1 MEAYLDY
8 SATTRCSARVRE
20 IVLQTMDSAYGNPSS
35 MHKKGV
41 EAERYVKEA
50 AQKIAKTLKVSEK
63 EILFTSGGTESNNL
77 ALTGAAM
84 AHRRTGNRL
93 ITTQIE
99 HPSVYQTMEYLK
111 QQGFEVI
118 YLPVGPDGIVSQEA
132 LYEAVNDQ
140 TILVS
145 VMQVNNETGSV
156 QPLGQISRILHQ
168 KNPKTL
174 FHVDAVQSY
183 GKLRIRPKQLGID
196 LMSVSGHKIHG
207 PKGVGFL
214 YIREKTKIKPVMFG
228 GGQQS
233 GLRSGTL
240 NVPGIAGIGEAAAEA
255 YEDFEQKIAHLYRLK
270 QELLAQ
276 TADIDG
282 IVYHGTAAPGM
293 VSQEAVPGESVFS
306 QTDCDLTAGGSAPH
320 IVNLSVPGVRSEV
333 MLHALEDCG
342 VYVSAGSACSSSH
355 PEPSRTLQALHLAP
369 ELVESALRFSFG
381 SDTKMEEIRYAA
393 QKLSELAPKLR
404 RYTRR

>member
-8 SATTRCSARVRE
+8 SATTRCSARVQE
-20 IVLQTMDSAYGNPSS
+20 IVLKTMDSAYGNPSS
-35 MHKKGV
+35 MHKKGM

-50 AQKIAKTLKVSEK
+50 ACRIAKTLKVSEK

-77 ALTGAAM
+77 ALIGTAM

-93 ITTQIE
+93 VTTQIE
-99 HPSVYQTMEYLK
+99 HPSVFNTMEYLK

-118 YLPVGPDGIVSQEA
+118 YLPVGPDGIVSKEA
-132 LYEAVNDQ
+132 LYQAVNDQ

-145 VMQVNNETGSV
+145 VMQVNNEIGSV
-156 QPLGQISRILHQ
+156 QPVAQVAKIIHE
-168 KNPKTL
+168 KNPQTL

-183 GKLRIRPKQLGID
+183 GKLQIRPKKLGID

-233 GLRSGTL
+233 GLRSGTH
-240 NVPGIAGIGEAAAEA
+240 NVSGIAGIGVAAAEA
-255 YEDFEQKIAHLYRLK
+255 YEDFEQKTAHLYRLK
-270 QELLAQ
+270 QQLLVQ
-276 TADIDG
+276 TAGIEG
-282 IVYHGTAAPGM
+282 IVFHGP
-293 VSQEAVPGESVFS
+293 VFS
-306 QTDCDLTAGGSAPH
+306 ETDRDLTAGGSAPH
-320 IVNLSVPGVRSEV
+320 IVSLSVPGVRSEV
-333 MLHALEDCG
+333 MLHALEECG
-342 VYVSAGSACSSSH
+342 VYVSAGSACASNHPAASH
-355 PEPSRTLQALHLAP
+355 TLQALHLAP

-381 SDTKMEEIRYAA
+381 SNTQMEEICYAA
-393 QKLSELAPKLR
+393 QKLTELVPKLR